1 MIYLQIFAVVFFSA
15 LSFFVNAHQ
24 GSEHSHVETIA
35 IWLMM
40 LGILL
45 ATIGCALN
53 RGGRPPAKRVVTQP
67 KIAFGAFSLLTKRE
81 VVR

>member
-1 MIYLQIFAVVFFSA
+1 MMYLQTLAVMFFSA

-24 GSEHSHVETIA
+24 GPDHSHVETMA

-45 ATIGCALN
+45 ATIGCALD

-67 KIAFGAFSLLTKRE
+67 KNAFGALSLLTKRE
-81 VVR
+81 LVR